1 MKLRWKKADGKS
13 CKVKRD
19 KIKYEMPNTIVE
31 YINIII
37 VQIHKNSGQSGIS
50 KIGRNSKQSEA
61 NRKMRKCKEGK
72 SLLVGR
78 GKKKMYFM

>member
-1 MKLRWKKADGKS
+1 MERVARWSA
-13 CKVKRD
+13 D

-50 KIGRNSKQSEA
+50 KKGRNSRQSEA
-61 NRKMRKCKEGK
+61 NRKCKEGK